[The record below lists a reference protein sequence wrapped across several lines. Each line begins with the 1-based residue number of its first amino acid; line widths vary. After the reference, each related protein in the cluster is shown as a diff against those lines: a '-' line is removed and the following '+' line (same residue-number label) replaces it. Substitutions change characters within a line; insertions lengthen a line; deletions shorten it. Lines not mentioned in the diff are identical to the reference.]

1 MDADQKQEINFFV
14 LNLKAG
20 SISLATGFQIYL
32 FIIFRKGNY
41 IKITKC
47 QIELNR
53 TFV

>member
-14 LNLKAG
+14 LHLKAG

-32 FIIFRKGNY
+32 FVSFSSKSY

-47 QIELNR
+47 
-53 TFV
+53 